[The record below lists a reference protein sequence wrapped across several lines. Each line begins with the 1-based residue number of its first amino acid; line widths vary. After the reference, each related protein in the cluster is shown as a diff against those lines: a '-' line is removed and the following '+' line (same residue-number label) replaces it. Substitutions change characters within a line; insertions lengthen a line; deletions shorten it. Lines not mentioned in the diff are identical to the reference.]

1 MKRQHLGGIE
11 RKTERQKSKSA
22 WFLENNHTEDSKGA
36 LIRKKKKKKKKHN
49 MVWIKV
55 CTADSSSESQ
65 SGKRW
70 NLIMDF
76 WSIAQTSEI
85 IRRYKISV
93 KECTYSAHSEAKL
106 MNPKVFCA
114 MADCSSDWVTSTL
127 SMTLLTAH
135 VWVSGSAVGMLPPE
149 VFPD

>member
-55 CTADSSSESQ
+55 CTADRSSESQ
-65 SGKRW
+65 SGKTW

-76 WSIAQTSEI
+76 WSIAQISEI
-85 IRRYKISV
+85 IRRCKISV

-135 VWVSGSAVGMLPPE
+135 VWVSGSAVEMLPPE